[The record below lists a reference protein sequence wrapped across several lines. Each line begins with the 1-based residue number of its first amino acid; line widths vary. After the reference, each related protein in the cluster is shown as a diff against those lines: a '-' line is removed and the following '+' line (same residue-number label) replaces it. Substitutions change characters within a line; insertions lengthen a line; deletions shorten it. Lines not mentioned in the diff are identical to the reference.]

1 MDFEDPCK
9 QQNAAQMMVYHFQNQ
24 VIKDWAFPVFQ
35 IDSLWIIHSG
45 AASCH
50 VVEDTQASLW
60 MCPCDEE
67 LQIQLQPYK

>member
-35 IDSLWIIHSG
+35 TDSGSFTLG
-45 AASCH
+45 QL
-50 VVEDTQASLW
+50 VVML
-60 MCPCDEE
+60 
-67 LQIQLQPYK
+67 